1 MKGIILAGGRGTRL
15 YPNTNVISKQILPV
29 FDKPM
34 VYYPLSVLMLSGIRE
49 IAIISTPRDLPLFE
63 NLLGDGS
70 KIGINLNYI
79 EQKEPEGLAQGIS
92 ISKNFINNDSLCYI
106 LGDNIFYGQSFSDT
120 LLKSATLKSG
130 AIVYTYE
137 VLDPSRFGIIEV
149 DNQGKPVQI
158 VEKPQNPKSNLA
170 VTGLYF
176 YDNAVVDYVDNL
188 KPSSRGELEITDLNN
203 IYLERGELEVETLG
217 RGFAWLDTGTNSS
230 ILEAS
235 AFVSTIE
242 NRQGFKISCPEEIAW
257 RKSWIDDSDLE
268 KLIHSMPSS
277 DYQGYLKRLLV
288 EKYVEAKMP

>member
-34 VYYPLSVLMLSGIRE
+34 IYYPLSVLMLAGIRD
-49 IAIISTPRDLPLFE
+49 IAIISTPRDLPLFS

-70 KIGINLNYI
+70 RIGINLNYI
-79 EQKEPEGLAQGIS
+79 EQNEPEGLAHGIS
-92 ISKNFINNDSLCYI
+92 ISKKFIENDSLCYI

-120 LLKSATLKSG
+120 LLKSASLKSG
-130 AIVYTYE
+130 AIIYTYE

-149 DNQGKPVQI
+149 DNQGKPIEI
-158 VEKPQNPKSNLA
+158 VEKPKNPKSNLA

-176 YDNAVVDYVDNL
+176 YDNSVVDYVETL

-203 IYLERGELEVETLG
+203 IYLNKGELEVETLG
-217 RGFAWLDTGTNSS
+217 RGFAWLDTGTNASL
-230 ILEAS
+230 LEAS

-242 NRQGFKISCPEEIAW
+242 NRQGFKISCLEEIAW
-257 RKSWIDDSDLE
+257 RKSWIDDSGLE
-268 KLIHSMPSS
+268 ELIHCMPAS

-288 EKYVEAKMP
+288 EKYVKAKMP